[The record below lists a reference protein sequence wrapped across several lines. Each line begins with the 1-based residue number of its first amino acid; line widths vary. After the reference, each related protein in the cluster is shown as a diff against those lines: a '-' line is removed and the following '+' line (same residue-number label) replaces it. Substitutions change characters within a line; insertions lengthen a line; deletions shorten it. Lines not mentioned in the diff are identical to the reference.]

1 MVIGWRIESEN
12 SMEYRHVIELY
23 VCQKI
28 ISVRCINHPI
38 PE

>member
-12 SMEYRHVIELY
+12 SMEYHHVIELY